1 MAALAACFLILM
13 PLATAQSPAND
24 KSRSP
29 LAVVNGQS
37 IYDADL
43 TAVGAQLWQLRNQ
56 EYQLKSSALESVINQ
71 KLLDAE
77 ASGKGVSADK
87 LLEQEVDA
95 KLGEPSDAELEA
107 FYLGQ
112 KDRLG
117 NRSFAE
123 LKDQLRPALKQTKI
137 QQARQDYYKRLR
149 EKAEVSILLDAP
161 KVEVKADPGR
171 LRGDA
176 KAPLTIVEFSDFQC
190 PYCQAVLPT
199 LKEVLVKYEGRVSLG
214 YRDFPLLQIHAQAQQ
229 AAEASRCAGE
239 QGKFWEY
246 HDLAFA
252 NQSRLQQPSLI
263 EHARKLQL
271 DDKRF
276 EACLA
281 SGKFRN
287 AVQSDL
293 QDGMKAGVNG
303 TPAFYINGI
312 SLSGNQPASAFYKI
326 IDEQLA
332 ALSPKQP
339 KH

>member
-1 MAALAACFLILM
+1 MVALAACCLPLV
-13 PLATAQSPAND
+13 PLASAQSPAND
-24 KSRSP
+24 KSRPP

-43 TAVGAQLWQLRNQ
+43 TAAAAQLWQLRNQ

-71 KLLDAE
+71 KLVEAE
-77 ASGKGVSADK
+77 ASRKGVPADK

-95 KLGEPSDAELEA
+95 KLGDPSDAELEA

-117 NRSFAE
+117 NRTFAE

-137 QQARQDYYKRLR
+137 QQARQDYYTRLR
-149 EKAEVSILLDAP
+149 EKAEVSILLSAP
-161 KVEVKADPGR
+161 KMEVKADPGR

-176 KAPLTIVEFSDFQC
+176 KAPLTIIEFSDFQC
-190 PYCQAVLPT
+190 PYCKAAQPT
-199 LKEVLVKYEGRVSLG
+199 LKEVLGKYEGRVNLG
-214 YRDFPLLQIHAQAQQ
+214 FRDYPLQQIHPQAQQ

-246 HDLAFA
+246 HDLVFA
-252 NQSRLQQPSLI
+252 NQSMLQQTSLI

-276 EACLA
+276 EACLG

-293 QDGMKAGVNG
+293 QDGMRVGVNG

-312 SLSGNQPASAFYKI
+312 SLSGSQPAAAFYKI

-332 ALSPKQP
+332 ALSPKTP
-339 KH
+339 AR